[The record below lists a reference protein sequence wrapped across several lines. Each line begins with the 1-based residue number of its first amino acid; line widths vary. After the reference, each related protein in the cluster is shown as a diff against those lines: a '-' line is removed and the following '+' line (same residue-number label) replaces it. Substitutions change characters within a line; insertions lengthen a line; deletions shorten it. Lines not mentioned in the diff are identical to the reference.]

1 MPFPQIIHWWVSF
14 AFHSGS
20 KVKALQE
27 ENMKYKDLRIKLMN
41 EILNGMKVLKLYAWE
56 SSFLEKVEEIRRT
69 EVRILRKQ
77 LYWQVSVKKTHK
89 NILTEKTLILFWNKA
104 VYTATKVACGW
115 AGAVMKSAYSSM
127 WAAAVMR
134 KEPENVKNAKK
145 ANGDRPTDEPT

>member
-77 LYWQVSVKKTHK
+77 LYWQVSVKKTQKKHFNGK
-89 NILTEKTLILFWNKA
+89 KTLILF
-104 VYTATKVACGW
+104 
-115 AGAVMKSAYSSM
+115 
-127 WAAAVMR
+127 
-134 KEPENVKNAKK
+134 
-145 ANGDRPTDEPT
+145 